1 MCTLQGGGAR
11 SLTCQVHLLKLPCDL
26 WPLVDPW
33 PWWMTLTSGEWP
45 WPLTLTFDL
54 GTQFEL
60 CFFDNDKCRSDTS
73 YRILNF
79 YIWPFMFDLWLTF
92 DLGEWPWPLMH
103 DLDPWPWNLTLAQ
116 NLNYLFTI
124 LKYVKLAQDIR
135 DWQLDQYWD
144 LQYLWQIEV
153 PFGSGD
159 ILNIEIERAIKGS
172 RRYIVVTSPDYLYDD
187 ARQVELRM
195 IQDWITFCKIPSK
208 DVILMLEATRCR
220 PRPIRLLDCK
230 LITCTRNRKLPE
242 VHFRK
247 WATSVKPLEST
258 ITLSVNGQLWDIK
271 DYMFFIF
278 KHVIFVCFVL
288 TIFQVLPSSI
298 VFCVIL
304 VSAFIIK

>member
-1 MCTLQGGGAR
+1 MLICNLAASFQLDLLTFNFDLWPLSLPWTLTSGLDLESWPLTYDLDLAVLPKVTIQKCQFLVNVYIARGGGAR

-124 LKYVKLAQDIR
+124 LKYVKLALDIR
-135 DWQLDQYWD
+135 
-144 LQYLWQIEV
+144 E
-153 PFGSGD
+153 
-159 ILNIEIERAIKGS
+159 
-172 RRYIVVTSPDYLYDD
+172 
-187 ARQVELRM
+187 
-195 IQDWITFCKIPSK
+195 CK
-208 DVILMLEATRCR
+208 
-220 PRPIRLLDCK
+220 
-230 LITCTRNRKLPE
+230 
-242 VHFRK
+242 
-247 WATSVKPLEST
+247 
-258 ITLSVNGQLWDIK
+258 
-271 DYMFFIF
+271 
-278 KHVIFVCFVL
+278 
-288 TIFQVLPSSI
+288 
-298 VFCVIL
+298 
-304 VSAFIIK
+304 